1 MHKTPESKRVED
13 SHTEQVHIL
22 SPPDLNGY
30 DRLFG
35 GKLMEWMDIVAG
47 VVARRHSECNV
58 TTALVDTLQFKGPAY
73 TNETIALTGRITHV
87 GNTSMEVCVT
97 TYVEEL
103 TRHRRL
109 INKAYVVLV
118 ALDENEAPTR
128 VPRLILETELEK
140 KEFEDAERRSAYRKL
155 RLAENF

>member
-58 TTALVDTLQFKGPAY
+58 
-73 TNETIALTGRITHV
+73 
-87 GNTSMEVCVT
+87 
-97 TYVEEL
+97 
-103 TRHRRL
+103 
-109 INKAYVVLV
+109 
-118 ALDENEAPTR
+118 
-128 VPRLILETELEK
+128 
-140 KEFEDAERRSAYRKL
+140 
-155 RLAENF
+155 